1 MMIVSHDKT
10 NDKYGIIGMTVDDLI
25 ELSNVLE
32 SCQLPQKRI
41 FHFIKRDIDIALE
54 NRNKVKKNADK

>member
-1 MMIVSHDKT
+1 MNILHDEA

-25 ELSNVLE
+25 ELGNVLE

-41 FHFIKRDIDIALE
+41 FHFIKRDIDIALD

>member
-1 MMIVSHDKT
+1 MIVSHDKT

>member
-25 ELSNVLE
+25 ELSNVFE

-54 NRNKVKKNADK
+54 NRNKVKKNVDK

>member
-1 MMIVSHDKT
+1 MIVSHDKT

-25 ELSNVLE
+25 ELGNALE

>member
-1 MMIVSHDKT
+1 MIVSHDKT

-41 FHFIKRDIDIALE
+41 FHFIKRDIGIALE